1 MKILNKIWNF
11 FNKNSSIILIILMVN
26 FIITAIFTD
35 SKGIY
40 FWISDISLLILS
52 LILIIKNV
60 FLYFKNKKLNV

>member
-26 FIITAIFTD
+26 FIITSIFTD

>member
-1 MKILNKIWNF
+1 MKTLKKIWNF

-26 FIITAIFTD
+26 LIITAIFTG